1 MENETRLHTWEKSLV
16 FRDYSDRTKMLF
28 FSKVVS
34 ADYQRDVIRKETFV
48 KVKAFSRATPLHG
61 TDAGLFLPG

>member
-1 MENETRLHTWEKSLV
+1 
-16 FRDYSDRTKMLF
+16 MLF

-34 ADYQRDVIRKETFV
+34 ADYQRDVIRKETFLKG
-48 KVKAFSRATPLHG
+48 KVFPRATPLHG